1 MLPRTQQQRLLLRE
15 PVAVSLPAWP
25 GGGETA
31 AGPAPL
37 ERCWIFARG
46 AGRGPLGP
54 AAKQQGRTRSPPN
67 TRTPRSR
74 DQISGFVHERK
85 KQVKMAGYR
94 PLSPHLLI
102 HKPQSS
108 SVLPVF
114 HRVTGIVL
122 SLGLLFVL
130 FPLKFLVYSINILG
144 IYLIRWYL
152 NTYLAWVIASILVIL
167 VFSFFYHLSNGV
179 RHLI

>member
-1 MLPRTQQQRLLLRE
+1 M
-15 PVAVSLPAWP
+15 AV
-25 GGGETA
+25 
-31 AGPAPL
+31 
-37 ERCWIFARG
+37 
-46 AGRGPLGP
+46 
-54 AAKQQGRTRSPPN
+54 
-67 TRTPRSR
+67 
-74 DQISGFVHERK
+74 
-85 KQVKMAGYR
+85 YR

-102 HKPQSS
+102 YKPQFS
-108 SVLPVF
+108 SVLSVF

-130 FPLKFLVYSINILG
+130 FSLKFLVYSINIFP
-144 IYLIRWYL
+144 IYLICWYF